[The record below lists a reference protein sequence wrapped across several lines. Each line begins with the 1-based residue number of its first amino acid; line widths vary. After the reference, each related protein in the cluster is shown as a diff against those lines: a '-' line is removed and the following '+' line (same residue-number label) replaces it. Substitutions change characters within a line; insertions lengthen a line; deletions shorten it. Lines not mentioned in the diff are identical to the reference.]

1 MNVLITWAN
10 GNTLSPIYEPQYK
23 DTLIAYYTA
32 IVNEPQAIPV
42 SVRITDDNGDL
53 VWFGSAS

>member
-1 MNVLITWAN
+1 MNVSIAWAN
-10 GNTLSPIYEPQYK
+10 GNTLAPIYEPQYK
-23 DTLIAYYTA
+23 DKLIAFYTA
-32 IVNEPQAIPV
+32 MLNEPQATPV